1 MRSNLDKQV
10 LWRKRIDECHT
21 SGLSMRKWCEE
32 NNIAY
37 QTFQYWKAKILKDQ
51 SGSRHRAS
59 ITRKSFTELID
70 RPYSNATGVEIV
82 ISKTTIR
89 LQKGFDQTV
98 LKSCLCAI
106 GE

>member
-1 MRSNLDKQV
+1 
-10 LWRKRIDECHT
+10 
-21 SGLSMRKWCEE
+21 MRKWCEE